1 MLLLLL
7 LLLFEANNA
16 AHRQWCCGVMLLN
29 MHHWLDVELQT
40 LADWAFAAVMQAVVS
55 GSTASD

>member
-1 MLLLLL
+1 
-7 LLLFEANNA
+7 
-16 AHRQWCCGVMLLN
+16 